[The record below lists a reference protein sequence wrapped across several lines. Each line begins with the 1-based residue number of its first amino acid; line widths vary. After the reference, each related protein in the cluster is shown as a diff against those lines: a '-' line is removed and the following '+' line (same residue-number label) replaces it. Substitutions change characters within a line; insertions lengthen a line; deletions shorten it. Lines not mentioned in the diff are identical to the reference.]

1 MVSDAPALR
10 VENASLRYDRFQ
22 ALNAVSFSARKGELV
37 TLLGPSGCGKTTLLR
52 AIAGFVPLDSGRVE
66 IEGQDMAGIPP
77 ERRDTAMC
85 FQSYA
90 LFPHLT
96 VADNIGFGLR
106 QKRLSGSAMTARVEE
121 VAAQVRL
128 SAQLERLPAQLSG
141 GQQQRVALARAM
153 AVRPGVML
161 FDEPL
166 SNLDAKLRDQVRA
179 EIRSLQ
185 RAQGFTAVYVT
196 HDQAEALAMSDLVVV
211 MRAGVVEQM
220 GAPEDIY
227 RRPANRF
234 VADFIGTANIMAAK
248 VVAEDRTNGLYK
260 VETPLGEAV
269 VRSDVPP
276 VAPHVYLCW
285 RPEDARIVSH
295 HETGS
300 LQTNIYRL
308 QVRSRTYLGNLV
320 DLEAGRGESDGES
333 WRIQTHGL
341 GHGASAVN
349 PGDTMTIEIAPERFR
364 FLNEAVT

>member
-10 VENASLRYDRFQ
+10 VEDASLRYDRYQ

-52 AIAGFVPLDSGRVE
+52 AIAGFIPLDGGRVE
-66 IEGQDMAGIPP
+66 IGGQDMAGIPP

-96 VADNIGFGLR
+96 VSDNIGFGLR
-106 QKRLSGSAMTARVEE
+106 QKRLSSADMTARIEE

-166 SNLDAKLRDQVRA
+166 SNLDAKLRDQVRGEVRA
-179 EIRSLQ
+179 LQ

-248 VVAEDRTNGLYK
+248 VIGEDRVNGLYK
-260 VETPLGEAV
+260 VETPLGEAT
-269 VRSDVPP
+269 VRSDTPP

-285 RPEDARIVSH
+285 RPEDIRIVA
-295 HETGS
+295 ETDAGS
-300 LQTNIYRL
+300 ARENTYRL

-320 DLEAGRGESDGES
+320 DLDVGRAEGQGES
-333 WRIQTHGL
+333 WRIQTHG
-341 GHGASAVN
+341 HAQSASAVSQ
-349 PGDTMTIEIAPERFR
+349 GDTVAIEIAPERFH

>member
-1 MVSDAPALR
+1 
-10 VENASLRYDRFQ
+10 
-22 ALNAVSFSARKGELV
+22 
-37 TLLGPSGCGKTTLLR
+37 
-52 AIAGFVPLDSGRVE
+52 
-66 IEGQDMAGIPP
+66 
-77 ERRDTAMC
+77 
-85 FQSYA
+85 
-90 LFPHLT
+90 
-96 VADNIGFGLR
+96 
-106 QKRLSGSAMTARVEE
+106 
-121 VAAQVRL
+121 
-128 SAQLERLPAQLSG
+128 
-141 GQQQRVALARAM
+141 
-153 AVRPGVML
+153 
-161 FDEPL
+161 
-166 SNLDAKLRDQVRA
+166 
-179 EIRSLQ
+179 
-185 RAQGFTAVYVT
+185 
-196 HDQAEALAMSDLVVV
+196 
-211 MRAGVVEQM
+211 M

-234 VADFIGTANIMAAK
+234 VADFIGTANITAAK
-248 VVAEDRTNGLYK
+248 VVAEDRANGLYK
-260 VETPLGEAV
+260 VETPLGEAT